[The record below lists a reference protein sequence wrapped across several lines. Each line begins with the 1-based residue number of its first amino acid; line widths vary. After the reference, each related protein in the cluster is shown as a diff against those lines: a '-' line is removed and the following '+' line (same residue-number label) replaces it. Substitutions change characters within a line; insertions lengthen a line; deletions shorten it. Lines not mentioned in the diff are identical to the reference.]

1 MEFLNVKSNGDDWL
15 NLNDIIRFEINL
27 SRIIKIRKI
36 ILFNE
41 IIDPI
46 DEIEAIAIH
55 FFLFFFPFFF
65 ALATKRARLT
75 RIKVFA
81 SSIN

>member
-1 MEFLNVKSNGDDWL
+1 M
-15 NLNDIIRFEINL
+15 
-27 SRIIKIRKI
+27 IKIKKI